1 MNKPKE
7 FKLGWL
13 SPDGELVECNSFD
26 HISSASE
33 ICDKLG
39 YSYTNA
45 RGNTPDDVLLAHGW
59 LHLTYSMLDHEYR
72 IYYAYFNHVRLTE
85 AQRAYIRP
93 FKEMGYTFGDLFEM
107 TWQEKDSANDDSIT
121 ISW

>member
-13 SPDGELVECNSFD
+13 SPDGELVDCKSFD

-59 LHLTYSMLDHEYR
+59 LHLTFSLL
-72 IYYAYFNHVRLTE
+72 LTE

-93 FKEMGYTFGDLFEM
+93 FKEMGYTFGDLFET
-107 TWQEKDSANDDSIT
+107 TWEEDDFD
-121 ISW
+121 

>member
-1 MNKPKE
+1 MPKHIE

-26 HISSASE
+26 HIAAASE
-33 ICDKLG
+33 ICDKLS

-45 RGNTPDDVLLAHGW
+45 RGNAPDDVLLAHGW
-59 LHLTYSMLDHEYR
+59 LHLTYSLLDHEYR

-85 AQRAYIRP
+85 AQKAYIRP

-107 TWQEKDSANDDSIT
+107 TWEETEEDD
-121 ISW
+121 

>member
-1 MNKPKE
+1 MNRHIE

-26 HISSASE
+26 HISSACE
-33 ICDKLG
+33 ICG
-39 YSYTNA
+39 NA
-45 RGNTPDDVLLAHGW
+45 PDDVLLAHGW

-85 AQRAYIRP
+85 AQKAYIRP

-107 TWQEKDSANDDSIT
+107 TWEENDFD
-121 ISW
+121 

>member
-33 ICDKLG
+33 ICDKIG

-45 RGNTPDDVLLAHGW
+45 RGNAPDDVLLAHGW
-59 LHLTYSMLDHEYR
+59 LHLTFSLLDHEYR

-85 AQRAYIRP
+85 AQKAYIPP
-93 FKEMGYTFGDLFEM
+93 FKEMGYTFGDLFET
-107 TWQEKDSANDDSIT
+107 TWEEDDEEFN
-121 ISW
+121 